1 MTSSSPA
8 QKRTVVHT
16 PARWHGSGPSSAAQV
31 TGTVVP
37 STARSTSPARMSCG
51 SRARRYPPPL
61 PRTLANKPADTMG
74 RAICSRYFRDSSSC
88 SATSRSDTFASGPAC
103 AMHTAKR
110 NAYRPFDEISTIPPY
125 RFQLLSP
132 NRRNVCREP
141 RAPNARGEPMRR
153 LRRCPA
159 RPTGPPSR
167 RTRTRRETPAGEPKL
182 RAAASL
188 GHREQASQRCTP
200 RQRPHIRQHD
210 DPGSPV
216 GCAHRPVS
224 PSEYIG
230 LH

>member
-61 PRTLANKPADTMG
+61 PRTLANRPADTMG
-74 RAICSRYFRDSSSC
+74 RAICSRYFRDSSSR
-88 SATSRSDTFASGPAC
+88 SATSRSETFASGPAC

-125 RFQLLSP
+125 RFQLPSQ
-132 NRRNVCREP
+132 NHRNACRET
-141 RAPNARGEPMRR
+141 RG
-153 LRRCPA
+153 PA
-159 RPTGPPSR
+159 PTGVIR
-167 RTRTRRETPAGEPKL
+167 
-182 RAAASL
+182 
-188 GHREQASQRCTP
+188 HNDP
-200 RQRPHIRQHD
+200 R
-210 DPGSPV
+210 SPV

-230 LH
+230 YTRRKACAFALIPRIDPLQQAFRLTNPRVTLS